1 YPAAINKL
9 IEVIPGERTSVET
22 LETASE
28 LCWKLGKIPIR
39 AKDAPGFAVNRFF
52 VPFLNESCKILGEGI
67 SNIPTIEHA
76 AKEVF
81 GIKLGPFELMNATGV
96 AIAYHSEEAL
106 YKALGEFYKPAKAL
120 RMQFESNQKWNL
132 EGDINEAQVEIIKKR
147 FLGLIFNIVCQIADE
162 GIATREDIDRGA
174 TVGLRWKA
182 GPFAMMNSIGIQTAY
197 ELAVEFAEKQGIKLQ
212 ESLERQ
218 AKSGLPWDIRSVK
231 FEKKDGIGIIVISRA
246 EALNALNTRVLSDLK
261 TTLAE
266 LKEDKSTNVVII
278 TGEGTAFVAG
288 ADIAEMIEKTP
299 LSAREFTQLGQATLK
314 QIENLDKVVIA
325 AVNGPAL
332 GGGCEL
338 ALACDIIIASEDAK
352 FGLPEVGLGIHP
364 GFGGTQRLPR
374 LIGRNKAKELIFTG
388 EIIDAKEAERIGL
401 VNKIVPAEKLM
412 EETMKLSK
420 KIASK
425 APVAVR
431 LAKSAIN
438 IGLEAPLEQALA
450 YELETACLT
459 FSTKDKVEGMKAFME
474 KRKPEFKGE

>member
-1 YPAAINKL
+1 
-9 IEVIPGERTSVET
+9 
-22 LETASE
+22 
-28 LCWKLGKIPIR
+28 
-39 AKDAPGFAVNRFF
+39 
-52 VPFLNESCKILGEGI
+52 
-67 SNIPTIEHA
+67 
-76 AKEVF
+76 
-81 GIKLGPFELMNATGV
+81 M
-96 AIAYHSEEAL
+96 
-106 YKALGEFYKPAKAL
+106 
-120 RMQFESNQKWNL
+120 
-132 EGDINEAQVEIIKKR
+132 
-147 FLGLIFNIVCQIADE
+147 
-162 GIATREDIDRGA
+162 
-174 TVGLRWKA
+174 
-182 GPFAMMNSIGIQTAY
+182 
-197 ELAVEFAEKQGIKLQ
+197 
-212 ESLERQ
+212 
-218 AKSGLPWDIRSVK
+218 
-231 FEKKDGIGIIVISRA
+231 SRA

-266 LKEDKSTNVVII
+266 LKKDKSTNIVII

-288 ADIAEMIEKTP
+288 ADIAEMIEKTQ

-425 APVAVR
+425 APVAIR

-459 FSTKDKVEGMKAFME
+459 FSTKDKVEGMKAFIE